1 MARPKNP
8 MLANIYD
15 RMLAAARDPASELWY
30 KGKPRR
36 GASHRQ
42 AFWDGYLGL
51 RSPMNIPATLASAC
65 YKAGQQFAKER
76 PGIEGAAFRMEA
88 YQK

>member
-1 MARPKNP
+1 MARPKNR
-8 MLANIYD
+8 MLADVYD
-15 RMLAAARDPASELWY
+15 RMLAAARNPASELWY
-30 KGKPRR
+30 NGQPRR

-51 RSPMNIPATLASAC
+51 RSPMNIPATLTSAC

-76 PGIEGAAFRMEA
+76 PGVQNAEFRMDR
-88 YQK
+88 YQS